1 MKKNNL
7 QQRFRR
13 VLEENG
19 WLTDRRYLLGVSGGS
34 DSMALL
40 HLCRAVL
47 PASRIVVAHMDHG
60 LRDTSERDRV
70 FVSSVCEELGV
81 RCVAEKR
88 DVSLLARAGESVEA
102 AGRRLRYEF
111 YDQARLAL
119 DCEFVALGHTRT
131 DLAESVFMNIARG
144 SGLRGLA
151 GIPPR
156 RGPFIRPLLGFY
168 REELREYLTEN
179 GLSWVEDETNDL
191 DLYQRNRV
199 RNTVLPELRASANPR
214 IVEHLAALGEEALIW
229 RRENEERCRKL
240 CAETSLNDREW
251 PSFDLRRLRRLRPF
265 ERTELL
271 RYIGRKLELNALP
284 RKRTEELSQLI
295 ATSGRW
301 VFQWGSEV
309 DLTACGGV
317 LRWSPA
323 TEKRCD
329 AVEAS
334 VGRTVRWGGWN
345 VEIVRSEEHAGHEK
359 GLPLVLVP
367 EETVVLARRSD
378 DTSFDGGV
386 YPEIS
391 QGGMSVAR
399 SENSQWTI
407 FPQRVK
413 YGVAC
418 QIVFTP
424 LRGNWRKNEW
434 N

>member
-19 WLTDRRYLLGVSGGS
+19 WLTDRRYLPGVSGGS
-34 DSMALL
+34 DSIALL

-47 PASRIVVAHMDHG
+47 PASQIAVAHMDHG

-88 DVSLLARAGESVEA
+88 DVSLLARPGESVEA

-111 YDQARLAL
+111 YDQVRLDL
-119 DCEFVALGHTRT
+119 DCEFVVLGHTRT

-199 RNTVLPELRASANPR
+199 RNTILPKLRACANPR
-214 IVEHLAALGEEALIW
+214 IVEHLAALGEEALAW
-229 RRENEERCRKL
+229 RHETEERCRQL
-240 CAETSLNDREW
+240 CAETSLSDREW
-251 PSFDLRRLRRLRPF
+251 PSFDLRRLRKLLPF
-265 ERTELL
+265 ERAELL
-271 RYIGRKLELNALP
+271 RYIGRNLELDALP

-295 ATSGRW
+295 AASGRW

-309 DLTACGGV
+309 DLTANDGV

-323 TEKRCD
+323 LEKRCD
-329 AVEAS
+329 AVVAR
-334 VGRTVRWGGWN
+334 VGQTVRWGGWN
-345 VEIVRSEEHAGHEK
+345 VVIVRSEALAGHERA
-359 GLPLVLVP
+359 LSLVLALN
-367 EETVVLARRSD
+367 ETVVLVRRREGNSSDGGLYPDIFQGGKPVARR
-378 DTSFDGGV
+378 
-386 YPEIS
+386 
-391 QGGMSVAR
+391 
-399 SENSQWTI
+399 ENSQWTI